1 MHVPVSAS
9 GQGKGFAHV
18 SFADPDSAVAALQD
32 GDGKPFQGRILH
44 VIPGQPKK
52 DNQLDEFAIS
62 QLPLKKQ
69 NLLRKKAQATT
80 STFNW
85 NSLYMNQDAVLAS
98 TADRLGVSK
107 SELLDPTSTDAAVKQ
122 AVAETQ
128 IITDTKTYFAAHGV
142 NLDAFKSQKKGDTA
156 ILVKN
161 FPYGT
166 TLEEL
171 RKLFEE
177 AAGGNVLQVLMP
189 PSKTIAIV
197 QFSQPVACRTAFA
210 KMAYRRLGSSILF
223 LEKAPANL
231 FLDNAPVAQPQ
242 NDGPAAV
249 QKVSATDLLEP
260 EGDEDAGNTGS
271 LYVRNLNFDTTTAQL
286 AEAFHSLD
294 GFVSAQVKTKLDPK
308 KPGQVLSMGFGFV
321 HFRSKA
327 QAEAALKVMDG
338 HVLDGHTLGVK
349 ASHRGL
355 DAAEER
361 RREDKAKKGARTKI
375 VIKNLAFE
383 ASKNDLRRL
392 LGTYGKLRV
401 VRIPKK
407 FGSSSYVSPP
417 TRRHSFFVFCFT
429 NDKHDRRGFAF
440 AEFESPRD
448 AENCIQ
454 SLKDT
459 HLLGRRLVLD
469 YAEAEAVDAEEEIAK
484 MQKKIGGQVNKV
496 AVQKLTGK
504 GPRQRFEV
512 GEENEDDA

>member
-1 MHVPVSAS
+1 M
-9 GQGKGFAHV
+9 
-18 SFADPDSAVAALQD
+18 DD
-32 GDGKPFQGRILH
+32 
-44 VIPGQPKK
+44 
-52 DNQLDEFAIS
+52 FAIS

-69 NLLRKKAQATT
+69 NLLRKKAQAAT

-128 IITDTKTYFAAHGV
+128 IIQETKSYFAAHGV
-142 NLDAFKSQKKGDTA
+142 HLEAFKTQKKGDTA

-166 TLEEL
+166 NLEEL

-189 PSKTIAIV
+189 PSKIIAVV

-210 KMAYRRLGSSILF
+210 KLAYRRMGSSILF

-231 FLDNAPVAQPQ
+231 FADQEQSTTQPQ
-242 NDGPAAV
+242 SDRPTAV
-249 QKVSATDLLEP
+249 QKVSATDLMER
-260 EGDEDAGNTGS
+260 EHDQDDADPTS
-271 LYVRNLNFDTTTAQL
+271 LYVRNLNFDTTTSQL
-286 AEAFHSLD
+286 VETFKSLE
-294 GFVSAQVKTKLDPK
+294 GYVSAQVKTKTDPK

-338 HVLDGHTLGVK
+338 YVLDGHTLGVK
-349 ASHRGL
+349 ASHKGL

-361 RREDKAKKGARTKI
+361 RREEKVKKTAGQRTKI
-375 VIKNLAFE
+375 VVKNLAFE
-383 ASKNDLRRL
+383 ASKADLRRL

-407 FGSSSYVSPP
+407 FGNSSYVPDP
-417 TRRHSFFVFCFT
+417 LF
-429 NDKHDRRGFAF
+429 
-440 AEFESPRD
+440 
-448 AENCIQ
+448 
-454 SLKDT
+454 
-459 HLLGRRLVLD
+459 
-469 YAEAEAVDAEEEIAK
+469 
-484 MQKKIGGQVNKV
+484 
-496 AVQKLTGK
+496 
-504 GPRQRFEV
+504 
-512 GEENEDDA
+512 